1 MISGLTSI
9 PPQQTLEK
17 YLLMLILKKEPTNNH
32 TMNYKNLMYVT
43 IALGLVNLVI
53 GIFTD
58 FWGDSNW
65 ADYINSILV
74 ILLVLFGTQVFSK
87 KK

>member
-1 MISGLTSI
+1 
-9 PPQQTLEK
+9 
-17 YLLMLILKKEPTNNH
+17 
-32 TMNYKNLMYVT
+32 MNYKNLMYVT
-43 IALGLVNLVI
+43 IALSLVNLII

>member
-1 MISGLTSI
+1 
-9 PPQQTLEK
+9 
-17 YLLMLILKKEPTNNH
+17 
-32 TMNYKNLMYVT
+32 MNYKNLMCVT
-43 IALGLVNLVI
+43 IALVLVNLII

-74 ILLVLFGTQVFSK
+74 ILLVLFGTQVFSEK
-87 KK
+87 IAFS

>member
-1 MISGLTSI
+1 
-9 PPQQTLEK
+9 
-17 YLLMLILKKEPTNNH
+17 MLILKKEPTNNH
-32 TMNYKNLMYVT
+32 TMNYKNLMYIT

-65 ADYINSILV
+65 ADYINSVLL
-74 ILLVLFGTQVFSK
+74 ILLILFGTQVFSEK
-87 KK
+87 K

>member
-1 MISGLTSI
+1 
-9 PPQQTLEK
+9 
-17 YLLMLILKKEPTNNH
+17 
-32 TMNYKNLMYVT
+32 MNYKNLMCFT
-43 IALGLVNLVI
+43 IALVLVNLII

-87 KK
+87 KIAFS

>member
-1 MISGLTSI
+1 
-9 PPQQTLEK
+9 
-17 YLLMLILKKEPTNNH
+17 
-32 TMNYKNLMYVT
+32 MNYKNLMYIT

-65 ADYINSILV
+65 ADYINSILLV
-74 ILLVLFGTQVFSK
+74 LLVLFGTQVFSK
-87 KK
+87 KKIAFS

>member
-1 MISGLTSI
+1 
-9 PPQQTLEK
+9 
-17 YLLMLILKKEPTNNH
+17 
-32 TMNYKNLMYVT
+32 MNYKNLMYIT
-43 IALGLVNLVI
+43 IALNLVNLVI

-65 ADYINSILV
+65 VDYINSILL